1 MCNSVKMQHDRWIRA
16 QSANPGGGTAI
27 SELTHMKIKGPQ
39 YKIRS
44 KLRQGT
50 DPYQAGAYNNHLFLV
65 SLMAI
70 FPKASLKIL
79 VIWSAIKVAGT
90 RIWKIKYRQVM
101 LKNNV
106 LQSAKKTENRNQ
118 QVRSANLLPGSANQ
132 GVMPR
137 KAVGYILGTLLKRSL
152 LLL

>member
-1 MCNSVKMQHDRWIRA
+1 
-16 QSANPGGGTAI
+16 
-27 SELTHMKIKGPQ
+27 
-39 YKIRS
+39 
-44 KLRQGT
+44 
-50 DPYQAGAYNNHLFLV
+50 
-65 SLMAI
+65 
-70 FPKASLKIL
+70 
-79 VIWSAIKVAGT
+79 
-90 RIWKIKYRQVM
+90 M